1 MMTAA
6 LPAAAGSQSWQA
18 FLRDHARQMGLDI
31 TTSQAILMAS
41 HASELARWNRKVN
54 LTTITDP
61 AEMAVKHFLDS
72 LVPADHLFN
81 GATLLDMGSGGG
93 FPGIPLKIVN
103 PALKVTL
110 LDATRKKIS
119 FLTQV
124 IRLLE
129 LDDIR
134 ATRARAEEPEN
145 FPGPDRTF
153 DIIICRA
160 LASLDRFVEL
170 ALPFLKPGGRLIAM
184 KGDYSEDKI
193 VNLKKTPLTTDKK
206 SSPISDLFAINTHD
220 YRLPLAGDQRRLIIL
235 DHLRPEKAPNEN

>member
-1 MMTAA
+1 MTVA
-6 LPAAAGSQSWQA
+6 LPAAAGSKSWQA
-18 FLRDHARQMGLDI
+18 FLRDHARQIGLDI

-41 HASELARWNRKVN
+41 HASELERWNRKIN

-72 LVPADHLFN
+72 LVPADHLFD

-93 FPGIPLKIVN
+93 FPGIPLKILN
-103 PALKVTL
+103 PTLKVTL

-134 ATRARAEEPEN
+134 ASRARAEVPKDL
-145 FPGPDRTF
+145 PGPDRSF

-160 LASLDRFVEL
+160 LAALDRFVEL

-184 KGDYSEDKI
+184 KGDYAEDKI
-193 VNLKKTPLTTDKK
+193 VNLKKMPLTTNKK
-206 SSPISDLFAINTHD
+206 NIPISDLFAIHTFD
-220 YRLPLAGDQRRLIIL
+220 YRLPLAGDQRRLVIL
-235 DHLRPEKAPNEN
+235 DHLRPEKAPDKN